1 MSVQEELYIIDGIK
15 TNVKYCCRC
24 VLRVERTQSNGHVA
38 GKAVFESRIA
48 TTKQSE
54 QKKSR
59 A

>member
-1 MSVQEELYIIDGIK
+1 MLNIAAVASYE
-15 TNVKYCCRC
+15 
-24 VLRVERTQSNGHVA
+24 SNGRVA